1 MAQGR
6 QGISRAE
13 VHELVDTRVRGAIR
27 EVTWLMAV
35 VMPEILKTPQWTIE
49 DRRKLAAALEGVA
62 ESQMSDGRV
71 AAATAASAL
80 AEALQ
85 AQVAQASA
93 PAQQKA

>member
-1 MAQGR
+1 MAQGK

-13 VHELVDTRVRGAIR
+13 VNELIDTRVSSAIR

-35 VMPEILKTPQWTIE
+35 VMPEIMKTPQWTAE
-49 DRRKLAAALEGVA
+49 DRKKLAAALHGVA
-62 ESQMSDGRV
+62 ESQMADGRI

-85 AQVAQASA
+85 AQAA
-93 PAQQKA
+93 KA